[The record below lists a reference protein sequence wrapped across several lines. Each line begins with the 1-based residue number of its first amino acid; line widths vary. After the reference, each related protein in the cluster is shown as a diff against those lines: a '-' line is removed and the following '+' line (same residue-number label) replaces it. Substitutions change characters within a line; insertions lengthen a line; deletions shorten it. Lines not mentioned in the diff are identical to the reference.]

1 MDAETEQRAVNSI
14 WDRVAELQRKKD
26 EAEAERLGISYE
38 KVRAMRLLQ
47 RRLWDTMESH
57 ISSGPPYQSFEEV
70 LSFEDVAQA
79 CEKVA
84 ARCREFHAA
93 RGEPETIKPPRPAAQ
108 T

>member
-38 KVRAMRLLQ
+38 KV
-47 RRLWDTMESH
+47 
-57 ISSGPPYQSFEEV
+57 
-70 LSFEDVAQA
+70 
-79 CEKVA
+79 A